1 MHLVQNSV
9 ALIEP
14 SIAAY
19 GSLAVF
25 VIIYF
30 ESLGAPLPGESL
42 LVAISAIA
50 ARGDINLGHALAAA
64 FFGAIFG
71 DSTGY
76 LIGRFGGRPLLLRFG
91 PYIELT
97 PERLGKL
104 EAVFRSKGI
113 WIVMSAR
120 FFAILRQLN
129 GLIAGSVA
137 MPWLHFLFANIIGA
151 AAWVLVWGLGPYL
164 AVDTFEA
171 IFRR

>member
-14 SIAAY
+14 YIAAY

-42 LVAISAIA
+42 LVAISVFA
-50 ARGDINLGHALAAA
+50 ARGHIDLAHALTAA
-64 FFGAIFG
+64 FFGAILG

-91 PYIELT
+91 SYIALT
-97 PERLGKL
+97 AERLLKL
-104 EAVFRSKGI
+104 EMVFRSKGI

-120 FFAILRQLN
+120 FFAVLRQLN
-129 GLIAGSVA
+129 GLVAGSVA